1 MTASSLDDTP
11 APIVLGDVD
20 LDGAVNFLDIA
31 SFIAL
36 LQAGEYQAEADINQ
50 NDVVNFSDIPLF
62 IDILTA
68 Q

>member
-1 MTASSLDDTP
+1 M
-11 APIVLGDVD
+11 LGDVD

-50 NDVVNFSDIPLF
+50 DDVVNFSDIPLF